1 MAYITKAEVQ
11 AKSIKLKEI
20 NKKYGV
26 KASFSGSNSS
36 ELKLTISAGI
46 IDFIQNYIDVAK
58 RPEMR
63 FGSVDIKGLEEDL
76 MKSKHIQVN
85 HYYLDS
91 RFEGKA
97 LMYLQEVYSLMCEGH
112 YDDSDAQTDYFNC
125 SWYNSIHIGR
135 WNKPYE
141 LIK

>member
-26 KASFSGSNSS
+26 KATFSGSNSS
-36 ELKLTISAGI
+36 ELKLTISAGQ
-46 IDFIQNYIDVAK
+46 IDFISDYCDMIKIRNTCFEPNQIIEQAK
-58 RPEMR
+58 KT
-63 FGSVDIKGLEEDL
+63 GY
-76 MKSKHIQVN
+76 IQVN
-85 HYYLDS
+85 HYHLDS
-91 RFEGKA
+91 NFSDVT
-97 LMYLQEVYSLMCEGH
+97 LQYLQEVYSLMNEGH
-112 YDDSDAQTDYFNC
+112 YDKSDIQTDYFEC
-125 SWYNSIHIGR
+125 SWYNSIQIGR